1 MATFELLW
9 REWLDIETCG
19 LAFHITKFSRGKMS
33 PNVKYIYYSKVTGN
47 IAKRAAKNS
56 SKLLLWG
63 LRRMLK
69 SHDSVTLL
77 FDKTLLE
84 HSPPQYR
91 PFEKAWRFLA
101 ANVADCMN
109 KTLQT
114 FGFVTRKVF
123 LFTFF
128 LNFLAMCMRL
138 AFVY

>member
-109 KTLQT
+109 KNPSNFWFRYTESIS
-114 FGFVTRKVF
+114 VY
-123 LFTFF
+123 FF
-128 LNFLAMCMRL
+128 S
-138 AFVY
+138 